1 MHDPAGSEIFA
12 GGGGLE
18 ARAEPD
24 QTIKG
29 TIRIKPRDSRRWTL
43 LRMRHDEQ
51 KSLYEPQSDPPAA
64 QGHV

>member
-24 QTIKG
+24 QTTKG
-29 TIRIKPRDSRRWTL
+29 TIRIKPRDSGAL
-43 LRMRHDEQ
+43 DGDEN
-51 KSLYEPQSDPPAA
+51 ET
-64 QGHV
+64 